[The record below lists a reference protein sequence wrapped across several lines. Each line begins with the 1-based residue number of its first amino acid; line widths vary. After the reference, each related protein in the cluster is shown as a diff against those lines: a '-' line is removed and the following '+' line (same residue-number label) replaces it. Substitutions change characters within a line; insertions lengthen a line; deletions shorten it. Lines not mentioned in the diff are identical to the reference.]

1 MTPAQ
6 ISAIQNLTTSFSSSS
21 SEPVIFNLTVG
32 CGDTMVLEGIHSD
45 YTLPFGFVVHPSGY
59 SEPY

>member
-6 ISAIQNLTTSFSSSS
+6 ISTIQNLTSSFSSFGQ
-21 SEPVIFNLTVG
+21 VVFNLTVG
-32 CGDTMVLEGIHSD
+32 CGDVMILEGIHSD